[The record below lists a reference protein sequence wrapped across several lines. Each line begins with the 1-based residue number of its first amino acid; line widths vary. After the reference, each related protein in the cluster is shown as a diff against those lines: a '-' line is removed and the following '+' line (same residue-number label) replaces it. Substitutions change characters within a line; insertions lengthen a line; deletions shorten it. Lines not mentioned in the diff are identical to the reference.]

1 MKTIVFNT
9 KRLSIGQMSLEDKA
23 QFIELLSDPKILK
36 LIPQKAFKL
45 DEIMLKFNSFLNNPI
60 NVKDSPK
67 SIWGVYELHKKE
79 LIGIC
84 GLLTNDEKD
93 RELAYRLR
101 HKYWNKGYG
110 SEIAKGLIDYSFET
124 LSLTKI
130 TADVNVENTA
140 SVKILEKYL
149 VPYREFYN
157 EKDKCTDR
165 RYVLELKAKV
175 I

>member
-1 MKTIVFNT
+1 MKIIVFNT

-84 GLLTNDEKD
+84 GLLTN
-93 RELAYRLR
+93 
-101 HKYWNKGYG
+101 N
-110 SEIAKGLIDYSFET
+110 
-124 LSLTKI
+124 
-130 TADVNVENTA
+130 
-140 SVKILEKYL
+140 
-149 VPYREFYN
+149 
-157 EKDKCTDR
+157 
-165 RYVLELKAKV
+165 
-175 I
+175 